1 MLKRVLSCAKGE
13 WPHFE
18 HVEREIWGVLMSR
31 TALTVIKALSLL
43 DEFLDGATEISL
55 RDMAAKTG
63 LNKTTTL
70 RLCASLEEAGF
81 LERAQGTAYRLGP
94 KISQLAQIY
103 RRSFRLEDVVRPQL
117 QHIRKRTGES
127 VSFYVG
133 EGKERVCRFREN
145 SHSIIRHHMEEGARL
160 PLGSGVVG
168 RVLLAFSGKKG
179 RDLDAIRRDGYLIAQ
194 GREPHTTSVAV
205 PVVDGRGILH
215 GALVVSGPSIR
226 FDKQAPKRARDL
238 LQDAALKIR
247 DMLPAQQEAHQPQRH
262 RRAPTPSP
270 RWAGT
275 H

>member
-1 MLKRVLSCAKGE
+1 
-13 WPHFE
+13 
-18 HVEREIWGVLMSR
+18 MSR

-55 RDMAAKTG
+55 RDMTERTG

-70 RLCASLEEAGF
+70 RLCASLEEAGL
-81 LERAQGTAYRLGP
+81 LERAPGNTYRLGP
-94 KISQLAQIY
+94 KILQLAQIY

-127 VSFYVG
+127 VSFYVR

-168 RVLLAFSGKKG
+168 RVLLAFSSKKG

-205 PVVDGRGILH
+205 PVLDGRGILH

-226 FDKQAPKRARDL
+226 FDKEAPKRARDL

-247 DMLPAQQEAHQPQRH
+247 DMLPAQLEADQPQRH
-262 RRAPTPSP
+262 RLVAGPPLGRPAPIKKKLLRT
-270 RWAGT
+270 RT
-275 H
+275 RI

>member
-1 MLKRVLSCAKGE
+1 
-13 WPHFE
+13 
-18 HVEREIWGVLMSR
+18 MSR

-55 RDMAAKTG
+55 RDMTAKTG

-81 LERAQGTAYRLGP
+81 LERAPGNAYRLGP

-117 QHIRKRTGES
+117 EHIRKETGES
-127 VSFYVG
+127 VSFYVV

-145 SHSIIRHHMEEGARL
+145 SYSIIRHHMEEGVRL
-160 PLGSGVVG
+160 PLRSGVVG

-179 RDLDAIRRDGYLIAQ
+179 PDLDAIRRDGYLIAQ
-194 GREPHTTSVAV
+194 GREPHTMSVAV
-205 PVVDGRGILH
+205 PVLDGRGILH

-226 FDKQAPKRARDL
+226 FDGEAPKRACDL

-247 DMLPAQQEAHQPQRH
+247 DMLPAQSEAARPQRH
-262 RRAPTPSP
+262 RHAPAASP
-270 RWAGT
+270 RSVGP